1 MTSQEDHTR
10 GEVSAEPA
18 GVVERPTTA
27 ALPRSSVVTPKP
39 ESVSEARNAAA
50 WAAPKELGTVPVSP
64 TITNEPKDVSFRRA
78 WVAQVGGLSL
88 AVLAPTMAILIYS
101 TALAIPTR
109 QALGALA
116 VLGFAAFMCGAFM
129 GFLFGIPRSVMMSS
143 KDGDMGSGI
152 SVGNLDPVTTQ
163 PNTNLE
169 QISDWLTK
177 IVVGA
182 TLVQLGAIASGLGNL
197 FTRMGVLIGGGEAAA
212 VFAGA
217 VVIYS
222 AIVGFIQGWIA
233 ARVWFPWFVDAT
245 RAPSK
250 RPAVRRSK

>member
-1 MTSQEDHTR
+1 MASQDDRTR
-10 GEVSAEPA
+10 GEIAAKPRD
-18 GVVERPTTA
+18 VVEQSTSA
-27 ALPRSSVVTPKP
+27 ALPGSSVVTQNL
-39 ESVSEARNAAA
+39 ET
-50 WAAPKELGTVPVSP
+50 APISP
-64 TITNEPKDVSFRRA
+64 TIAKGPKESGRRSEKDVSFHRA
-78 WVAQVGGLSL
+78 WIAQVGGLSV
-88 AVLAPTMAILIYS
+88 AILAPMIAILIYS
-101 TALAIPTR
+101 TALAIPTT
-109 QALGALA
+109 QAIGALA
-116 VLGFAAFMCGAFM
+116 LVGFAAFMSGAFM
-129 GFLFGIPRSVMMSS
+129 GFLFGIPRSVMTS
-143 KDGDMGSGI
+143 KNDGDMGSGV
-152 SVGNLDPVTTQ
+152 SVGNLDPVATQ

-197 FTRMGVLIGGGEAAA
+197 FTRMGALIGGGEAAA

-217 VVIYS
+217 VAIYS

-250 RPAVRRSK
+250 KQEVRRPK